1 MNGNGKGGNNRSGG
15 RSFRRREHD
24 DREKSYQNS
33 TPRSGRKNG
42 DNPRYDKNKGLI
54 FERPKWTAPKI
65 SLEPLPTLECHYC
78 GKIIK
83 DISSAVADKGSGL
96 PVHFDCIIAR
106 FTESETLEKGDVIS
120 YIGGGRFGVV
130 HFNSRHEVQPFKIKK
145 IFEWENNENRAEW
158 RRNIS
163 DHFSIT

>member
-1 MNGNGKGGNNRSGG
+1 MNGNGRGGNNRGGG
-15 RSFRRREHD
+15 RPFRRRDHD
-24 DREKSYQNS
+24 HEKNYQDS
-33 TPRSGRKNG
+33 ISRSGRRNG

-65 SLEPLPTLECHYC
+65 SLEPLPTPECPYC
-78 GKIIK
+78 GKTIK
-83 DISSAVADKGSGL
+83 DISSAVADKESGL

-106 FTESETLEKGDVIS
+106 FVENEILEKGDVIS

-130 HFNSRHEVQPFKIKK
+130 HFNSRHEMQPFKIKK
-145 IFEWENNENRAEW
+145 IFEWEDKENRAEW
-158 RRNIS
+158 RKSIS